1 MAVRPSDYEEL
12 LARFSNRREAIALLK
27 QHRPYLELLP
37 SMRRP
42 SESLIAIPLPLIRV
56 DTALLSP
63 DPLGMVGGQR
73 GGAGA
78 ARPIAERPGRYPVQL
93 PCDVA
98 LLMCDPE
105 WKVKTGADVFVFVH
119 RPEEDFYDLL
129 GRWRRTQLLLD
140 REYEWIMPLAYRHV
154 MSECAERIYP
164 LFVLFSETPP
174 RIGRGLKGAHL
185 PFVVHPTPSA
195 RDRDRDADADG
206 EDQTATAPNPA
217 IAPPTP
223 STPPYAPIPSG
234 SRTDW
239 MAQLDWDAIDP
250 DRDLWS

>member
-56 DTALLSP
+56 DTALLAP
-63 DPLGMVGGQR
+63 DPLGMMGGQR
-73 GGAGA
+73 GASGAV
-78 ARPIAERPGRYPVQL
+78 RPIADRPGRYPVQL

-195 RDRDRDADADG
+195 RDRDPDADADG
-206 EDQTATAPNPA
+206 EDQTATAPDPA
-217 IAPPTP
+217 IAPTDPQR
-223 STPPYAPIPSG
+223 APIPTG
-234 SRTDW
+234 NRTDW

>member
-12 LARFSNRREAIALLK
+12 LARFSDRREAIALLK

-63 DPLGMVGGQR
+63 DPLAMVGGQR

-78 ARPIAERPGRYPVQL
+78 VRPIADRPGRYPVQL

-195 RDRDRDADADG
+195 RDRPGADPNAEEEERPETSPPEAIDRDR
-206 EDQTATAPNPA
+206 APV
-217 IAPPTP
+217 
-223 STPPYAPIPSG
+223 PSG
-234 SRTDW
+234 NRADW
-239 MAQLDWDAIDP
+239 MGQLDWEAIDP